1 MTTSTTTVTQIS
13 LPGQTAAPEGPVD
26 MIGMFLMHFAFR
38 RDLARFVPAVA
49 GTPVDDR
56 RTWVALRD
64 RWAKFAHVLHG
75 HHSLEDA
82 ELWPRL
88 RAAAEA
94 AGDAESLQVL
104 DAMAAEHA
112 EIDPL
117 LASVADGLDRMASTP
132 DRDARGALEVRMAAA
147 RDGLGRHMAH
157 EEQSAL
163 PLVQRYL
170 TPGDWA
176 AMEKASPKEKPGE
189 LAFIVPWVLHEMP
202 THALPRV
209 KEFGGP
215 MLIGLGRVF
224 RSSFERK
231 ERRAFR
237 NV

>member
-1 MTTSTTTVTQIS
+1 MPSTTTVTQLS

-49 GTPVDDR
+49 GTPVGER
-56 RTWVALRD
+56 ATWVALRD
-64 RWAKFAHVLHG
+64 RWARFAHVLHG

-88 RAAAEA
+88 QAAVTAAA
-94 AGDAESLQVL
+94 DAEAQEVL

-117 LASVADGLDRMASTP
+117 LTGVADGLDRMIAAPSL
-132 DRDARGALEVRMAAA
+132 DARAALAVRMVAA
-147 RDGLGRHMAH
+147 RDSLGRHMAH

-163 PLVQRYL
+163 PLVQRHL
-170 TPGDWA
+170 TPQDWA
-176 AMEKASPKEKPGE
+176 AMEAASPKGKPGE

-202 THALPRV
+202 THAMPRV
-209 KEFGGP
+209 RAFGGP
-215 MLIGLGRVF
+215 VLIGLGRLF
-224 RSSFERK
+224 RRSFERK
-231 ERRAFR
+231 ERRAFGQ
-237 NV
+237 